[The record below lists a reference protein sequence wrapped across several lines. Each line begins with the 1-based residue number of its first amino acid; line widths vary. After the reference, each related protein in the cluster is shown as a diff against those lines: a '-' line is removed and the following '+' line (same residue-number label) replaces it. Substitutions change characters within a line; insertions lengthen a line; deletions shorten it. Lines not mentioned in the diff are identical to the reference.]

1 MSDPFL
7 MIFYRSLHLKK
18 LSLGHLTFR
27 HWHKQG
33 EIHSL
38 RTCLILASVATHYA
52 SDGLSNLYATVESK
66 SNSENSKSLRL
77 LLM

>member
-7 MIFYRSLHLKK
+7 AIFYKSLHLKK
-18 LSLGHLTFR
+18 LFLGHVTFL
-27 HWHKQG
+27 HWHKKG
-33 EIHSL
+33 EIKSL
-38 RTCLILASVATHYA
+38 KTCLILASIANHYS

-77 LLM
+77 LLV